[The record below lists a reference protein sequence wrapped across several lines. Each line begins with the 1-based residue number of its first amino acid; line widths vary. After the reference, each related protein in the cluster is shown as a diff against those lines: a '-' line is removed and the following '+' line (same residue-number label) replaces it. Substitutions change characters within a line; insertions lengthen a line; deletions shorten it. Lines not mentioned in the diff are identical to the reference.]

1 MNNERLDPWPPR
13 LRDVLKQ
20 HEHTKPT
27 EPGLYLYLFHGRE
40 DPEQDMDEWGVN
52 GPHIGPLKWAH
63 TTYGATVEL
72 KFADGFE
79 TGPLPADVLSIKDD
93 LLYYDGMYYGDWSLY
108 LHEGD

>member
-1 MNNERLDPWPPR
+1 MPAN
-13 LRDVLKQ
+13 
-20 HEHTKPT
+20 T
-27 EPGLYLYLFHGRE
+27 
-40 DPEQDMDEWGVN
+40 
-52 GPHIGPLKWAH
+52 

-108 LHEGD
+108 LHGGD